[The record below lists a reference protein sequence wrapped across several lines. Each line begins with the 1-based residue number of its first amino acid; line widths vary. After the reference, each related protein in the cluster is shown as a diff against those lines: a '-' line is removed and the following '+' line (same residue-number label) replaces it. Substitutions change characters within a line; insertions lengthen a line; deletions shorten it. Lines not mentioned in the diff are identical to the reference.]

1 MTEYWFAR
9 RFPAGNERKSMGPVH
24 WKGWASFGAFTLA
37 LIAGGM
43 AFLLLAIWGAM
54 WIGLFAFALIRF
66 GLLTALIATVVFRV
80 GAAIP
85 LTTDVGHW
93 SATPST
99 WTIAAAIAI
108 ACFGYY
114 ASRAGQPLFG
124 RLLPGD

>member
-54 WIGLFAFALIRF
+54 WIGLFAFALIAW
-66 GLLTALIATVVFRV
+66 GSMMVLLKVVTMKGDQTKTMEDYMKAGR
-80 GAAIP
+80 
-85 LTTDVGHW
+85 DVAH
-93 SATPST
+93 
-99 WTIAAAIAI
+99 
-108 ACFGYY
+108 
-114 ASRAGQPLFG
+114 
-124 RLLPGD
+124 